1 MADKDSAPTFN
12 PRHRIIGAVIVVS
25 LAVILVPIILDRR
38 EPPAE
43 LKNPS
48 AARDSKPGE
57 TRVVVTPVG
66 ELGAAPAK
74 PVNQPVADKPAS
86 SPVVAARP
94 VTDPVPAATRPD
106 SPAEQPSAPVAE
118 PAPAPPA
125 REAPAKTA
133 TKTDSQKTEKLKKGW
148 VVQVGVY
155 SNTDNAERMTAR
167 IKALGIKV
175 SSEPITLSGNKATR
189 LRVGPYRDRATAERQ
204 QGRIQKEL
212 GEKVSV
218 VAWP

>member
-12 PRHRIIGAVIVVS
+12 PKHRIIGAVIVVS

-48 AARDSKPGE
+48 AARESKPGE

-66 ELGAAPAK
+66 ELGTAPAR
-74 PVNQPVADKPAS
+74 PVNQPVADKPVP
-86 SPVVAARP
+86 SPPV
-94 VTDPVPAATRPD
+94 VTDPVPAPTRPPPEP
-106 SPAEQPSAPVAE
+106 PAAPVAE
-118 PAPAPPA
+118 PAPAAPVKKV
-125 REAPAKTA
+125 PAKTA
-133 TKTDSQKTEKLKKGW
+133 TKTDGKKTEKLKKGW

-155 SNTDNAERMTAR
+155 SNADNAERMTAR
-167 IKALGIKV
+167 LKALGIKV

-204 QGRIQKEL
+204 QVRIQKEL

>member
-12 PRHRIIGAVIVVS
+12 PKHRIIGAVIVVS

-43 LKNPS
+43 LKDPS

-57 TRVVVTPVG
+57 TRVVVTSVD
-66 ELGAAPAK
+66 ELGTAPAK

-86 SPVVAARP
+86 SPAVAARP

-106 SPAEQPSAPVAE
+106 SPTEQPPAPVAE

-125 REAPAKTA
+125 RKEPAKAA

-155 SNTDNAERMTAR
+155 SNADNAERMTAR
-167 IKALGIKV
+167 LKALGIKV

-189 LRVGPYRDRATAERQ
+189 LRVGPYRDRAAAERQ
-204 QGRIQKEL
+204 QVRIQKEL